1 MKISLIVAMAENR
14 VIGAN
19 NRMPWHLPA
28 DLQHFK
34 RITLGKPIL
43 MGRKTHES
51 IGKALPGRQNI
62 VLTRDRSYRAEGCTI
77 VHSNETA
84 LKATE
89 GEHNEL
95 MVIGGAALYR
105 DFLPIAQSVYMT
117 LIHQQFEGD
126 TYFPELDMH
135 TWEEKERSDIK
146 VDLQSGLTFSF
157 IRLEKKRLMNDL
169 QETLTH
175 E

>member
-1 MKISLIVAMAENR
+1 MKISIIVAMAENR

-51 IGKALPGRQNI
+51 IGRALPGRQNI

-77 VHSNETA
+77 VHSNEMA
-84 LKATE
+84 LKAAE
-89 GEHNEL
+89 VENDEL
-95 MVIGGAALYR
+95 MVIGGAELYR
-105 DFLPIAQSVYMT
+105 DFLPSAQSLYMT

-126 TYFPELDMH
+126 TFFPEVDKH
-135 TWEEKERSDIK
+135 TWGETERSGINE
-146 VDLQSGLTFSF
+146 DLLSGLTYSF
-157 IRLEKKRLMNDL
+157 LRLDRRPCE
-169 QETLTH
+169 
-175 E
+175 